1 MCNKFL
7 DSTTCAEHDRK
18 LFCKTCY
25 GRKYGPKGVGFGGG
39 AGALSMDTGEQFG
52 NTESVSN
59 GVHMTNVP
67 TPESIHIQ
75 APEGQGCP
83 SCGGYVYHA
92 DQVHEYSTFRVRDG
106 TKD

>member
-1 MCNKFL
+1 MKNILYHNFVF
-7 DSTTCAEHDRK
+7 TPIFR
-18 LFCKTCY
+18 
-25 GRKYGPKGVGFGGG
+25 
-39 AGALSMDTGEQFG
+39 
-52 NTESVSN
+52 N

-92 DQVHEYSTFRVRDG
+92 DQVHEYSTFRVLVG
-106 TKD
+106 TKYLINISRICAYLYHLYPIGLV

>member
-1 MCNKFL
+1 MQYILYHHFVF
-7 DSTTCAEHDRK
+7 THIFR
-18 LFCKTCY
+18 
-25 GRKYGPKGVGFGGG
+25 
-39 AGALSMDTGEQFG
+39 
-52 NTESVSN
+52 N

-106 TKD
+106 TKYLINISRICAYLYHVYPIGLV

>member
-1 MCNKFL
+1 MQNILYHNFVFPPIF
-7 DSTTCAEHDRK
+7 R
-18 LFCKTCY
+18 
-25 GRKYGPKGVGFGGG
+25 
-39 AGALSMDTGEQFG
+39 
-52 NTESVSN
+52 N

-92 DQVHEYSTFRVRDG
+92 DQVQFRTLRVQDG
-106 TKD
+106 TKSKRYSLINVTRICAYLYHLYPVGLV

>member
-1 MCNKFL
+1 MQNISYHNVAF
-7 DSTTCAEHDRK
+7 TPIFR
-18 LFCKTCY
+18 
-25 GRKYGPKGVGFGGG
+25 
-39 AGALSMDTGEQFG
+39 
-52 NTESVSN
+52 N

-106 TKD
+106 TKYLINISRIYAYLYHVYPIGLV

>member
-1 MCNKFL
+1 
-7 DSTTCAEHDRK
+7 
-18 LFCKTCY
+18 
-25 GRKYGPKGVGFGGG
+25 
-39 AGALSMDTGEQFG
+39 
-52 NTESVSN
+52 
-59 GVHMTNVP
+59 MTNVP

-106 TKD
+106 TKYLINISRICAYLDLSLIHI